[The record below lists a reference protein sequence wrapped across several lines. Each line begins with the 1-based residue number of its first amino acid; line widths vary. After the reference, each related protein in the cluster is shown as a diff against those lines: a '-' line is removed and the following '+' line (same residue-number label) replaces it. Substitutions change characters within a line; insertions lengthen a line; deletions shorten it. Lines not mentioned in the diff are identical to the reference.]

1 MAGSLKD
8 VFDEIDRLQEKI
20 DRHRPL
26 DEHMRKQIKEYFRIG
41 LTFSSNAIEGNSLTE
56 TETKIVLE
64 DGITIGGKPLRDHF
78 EAVGHSQAFD
88 HIYTLADLK
97 TITEED
103 IKQLHRLFYLRIDPD
118 NAGSY
123 RKVDVII
130 TGSKY
135 NPPLPKELSKKMK
148 RFITDMEAYRKKL
161 HPVEAAALA
170 HKDFV
175 FIHPFV
181 DGNGRVARLL
191 MNLIL
196 LQEGHVITLIPPTLR
211 VDYVRALEKAHT
223 DDRDFVRLIAEMVI
237 ETQQD
242 YMRLLRINFKRS

>member
-1 MAGSLKD
+1 LRSPVLSHRNQQTYKFFAGLWGARIHAVSHTL
-8 VFDEIDRLQEKI
+8 RN
-20 DRHRPL
+20 
-26 DEHMRKQIKEYFRIG
+26 QIKEYFRIG

-78 EAVGHSQAFD
+78 EAVGHSQAYD
-88 HIYTLADLK
+88 HLYTLTSVK
-97 TITEED
+97 TITVAD
-103 IKQLHRLFYLRIDPD
+103 VKQLHRLFYLRIDPE
-118 NAGSY
+118 NAGVY

-135 NPPLPKELSKKMK
+135 NPPLPRELSKKVK
-148 RFITDMEAYRKKL
+148 QFIAGLEASREKL

-175 FIHPFV
+175 FIHPFI

-191 MNLIL
+191 MNLVL
-196 LQEGHVITLIPPTLR
+196 LQEGYVITLIPPILR
-211 VDYVRALEKAHT
+211 VEYINALEKAHSN
-223 DDRDFVRLIAEMVI
+223 DRDFVRLIAEMVV
-237 ETQQD
+237 ETQHD
-242 YMRLLRINFKRS
+242 YMRLLRIRH